1 MLKVMGSHKFFSV
14 FVLGAVTFMIIITFV
29 FWGIG
34 KGGDPSSGKAGIL
47 AEIEGEPI
55 SIEEFRRTYDN
66 EYKRAREM
74 YPNEEEIKKLNL
86 KENVLNSLIDRKVI
100 VMAAQEAGITVTE
113 QELQNEILQLPY
125 FQKNGVFDQN
135 IYERALQLNR
145 LNPQTFEEQL
155 KNDLLFTKMSRLIE
169 ETVEFTSEELKLID
183 SLKQSNAQIAD
194 AFRNSKNNQALKA
207 YVEGIKRKM
216 EIKVNKDLIS

>member
-34 KGGDPSSGKAGIL
+34 NDGGPSSVRVV
-47 AEIEGEPI
+47 AEIEGETIPLD
-55 SIEEFRRTYDN
+55 EFWRTYDN
-66 EYKRAREM
+66 EYKRVREM

-125 FQKNGVFDQN
+125 FQRNGVFDQQ
-135 IYERALQLNR
+135 IYERSLQLNR

-216 EIKVNKDLIS
+216 EIKVNRDLIT

>member
-14 FVLGAVTFMIIITFV
+14 FVLGAVTFMIIVTFV
-29 FWGIG
+29 FWGIN
-34 KGGDPSSGKAGIL
+34 KGGDTSSRKAGIL
-47 AEIEGEPI
+47 AEIKGEPI
-55 SIEEFRRTYDN
+55 SIEEFWRTYDN

-74 YPNEEEIKKLNL
+74 YHNEEEIKKLNL

-100 VMAAQEAGITVTE
+100 VMAAQEAGIIVTE

-125 FQKNGVFDQN
+125 FQKNGVFDQK

-169 ETVEFTSEELKLID
+169 ETVELTSEELKLID

-194 AFRNSKNNQALKA
+194 AFRNSKNSQALKA

>member
-34 KGGDPSSGKAGIL
+34 GSGPSSERAGIV
-47 AEIEGEPI
+47 AEIKGEPI
-55 SIEEFRRTYDN
+55 PVEEFWRAYDN
-66 EYKRAREM
+66 EYKRVKEM

-86 KENVLNSLIDRKVI
+86 KENVLNALIDRKVI

-125 FQKNGVFDQN
+125 FQRNGVFDQN
-135 IYERALQLNR
+135 IYERSLQLNR
-145 LNPQTFEEQL
+145 LTPQTFEEQL
-155 KNDLLFTKMSRLIE
+155 KNDLLFTKMSRLIQ
-169 ETVEFTSEELKLID
+169 ETVEFSSTELQTID
-183 SLKQSNAQIAD
+183 SLKQSNNQIAE
-194 AFRNSKNNQALKA
+194 AFRNSKNSQALKA